1 MRYNL
6 LQISSIRSLAISR
19 WPLLILRALA
29 LGGFIFAIF
38 TGLLGTPVGNRNFSI
53 IMVWIVWWAALIL
66 MVVPVLGRG
75 WCAICPIPMPGEWL
89 QNGAV
94 LGPIQ
99 NKKRRSAKR
108 RFPRILRNI
117 WLQNGAFSL
126 MAIFSAVILTRPQ
139 VSAWVLVSM
148 ILVAVAT
155 SIRYERR
162 SFCRYLC
169 PVGGFIGLYAQLAP
183 LELRILDNKV
193 CAAHKEKSCYRG
205 NEEGYGCPWDV
216 YPGGLALNTNCGLCM
231 ECLRTCEYD
240 NLALNLRPM
249 GTDLMATRRRGLDES
264 FKAFIMLGSAIVY
277 AAVMLGPW
285 GVLKEAAYQIGS
297 LAWMGY
303 AVGLL
308 LFNWGLLPGVFYIV
322 SRAAQKLFPS
332 DHKPRQTFN
341 IYATAMLPL
350 GLSAWVA
357 FSISFVFS
365 NISYLWPTLSD
376 PFGWG
381 WNLFSTAG
389 LAWSPYFSGV
399 IPTLQ
404 IAVLVGGLIW
414 ASRVLQNIAIERGA
428 QRQAWPLMLLS
439 TSITIGLLW
448 LLVG

>member
-99 NKKRRSAKR
+99 NKKRRTTKR
-108 RFPRILRNI
+108 RFPRIFRNI

-139 VSAWVLVSM
+139 VTAWVLLSM

-183 LELRILDNKV
+183 LELRVIDNKV

-205 NEEGYGCPWDV
+205 NEDGYGCPWDV

-231 ECLRTCEYD
+231 ECLRTCEFD
-240 NLALNLRPM
+240 NIALNLRPL
-249 GTDLMATRRRGLDES
+249 GTDLMVTRRRGLD
-264 FKAFIMLGSAIVY
+264 
-277 AAVMLGPW
+277 
-285 GVLKEAAYQIGS
+285 
-297 LAWMGY
+297 
-303 AVGLL
+303 
-308 LFNWGLLPGVFYIV
+308 
-322 SRAAQKLFPS
+322 
-332 DHKPRQTFN
+332 
-341 IYATAMLPL
+341 
-350 GLSAWVA
+350 
-357 FSISFVFS
+357 
-365 NISYLWPTLSD
+365 
-376 PFGWG
+376 
-381 WNLFSTAG
+381 
-389 LAWSPYFSGV
+389 
-399 IPTLQ
+399 
-404 IAVLVGGLIW
+404 
-414 ASRVLQNIAIERGA
+414 
-428 QRQAWPLMLLS
+428 
-439 TSITIGLLW
+439 
-448 LLVG
+448 